1 MAASSST
8 SPAGGGS
15 PAAHAPSG
23 GGGGVLNHRSKFGD
37 TTLTKVFVGGLAWE
51 TPSKGLQEHFQQY
64 GEILEAVVICDRE
77 TGRSK
82 GYGFVTF
89 RDPESAREA
98 VRIPNPTIGGRRAN
112 CNIASMGPPRP
123 PPSRERAPRGSHFP
137 DQPRMGPPPYSM
149 GGRMP
154 SQQMI
159 NPAHP
164 MYYHPQY
171 HPQIGS
177 LKYWLSCFC
186 IYHLQIIEQVGMEV
200 KFLILIFII
209 KASILFISYFNAIT
223 AVLLP
228 SHSSMQ
234 LVMYNSQMLQHYY
247 SQLYGPTSPSTPSYQ
262 YMGYMPGA
270 PGPRTGFS
278 PMQQA
283 SRPPFVQ
290 QPAAQ
295 FEGSFPPGHSLP
307 SDFRLQLP
315 PHAMSRQSDDTS
327 GSQSAPPVSASAAP
341 TTDNREASKPVGS
354 NSDLKNSN

>member
-15 PAAHAPSG
+15 PAAHAHAAPSG

-123 PPSRERAPRGSHFP
+123 PPPPSRERVPRGSHFP
-137 DQPRMGPPPYSM
+137 DQPQMGPPPYNM
-149 GGRMP
+149 GGRMASP
-154 SQQMI
+154 QMI

-171 HPQIGS
+171 HPQIG
-177 LKYWLSCFC
+177 YW
-186 IYHLQIIEQVGMEV
+186 YPPADYPYQQ
-200 KFLILIFII
+200 
-209 KASILFISYFNAIT
+209 ASILFISYFNAIS

-228 SHSSMQ
+228 SHSLMQ
-234 LVMYNSQMLQHYY
+234 LVCQHYTDKR
-247 SQLYGPTSPSTPSYQ
+247 LVSP
-262 YMGYMPGA
+262 
-270 PGPRTGFS
+270 RKEK
-278 PMQQA
+278 
-283 SRPPFVQ
+283 RI
-290 QPAAQ
+290 
-295 FEGSFPPGHSLP
+295 SFTVSVHSLK
-307 SDFRLQLP
+307 L
-315 PHAMSRQSDDTS
+315 
-327 GSQSAPPVSASAAP
+327 
-341 TTDNREASKPVGS
+341 
-354 NSDLKNSN
+354 